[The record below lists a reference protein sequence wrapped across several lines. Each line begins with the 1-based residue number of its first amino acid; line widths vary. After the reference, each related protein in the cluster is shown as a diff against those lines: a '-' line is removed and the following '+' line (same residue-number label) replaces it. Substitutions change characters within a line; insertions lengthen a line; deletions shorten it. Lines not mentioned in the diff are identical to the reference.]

1 MKESEQMGRN
11 LNREKLHL
19 VAVKGGSSRYEF
31 KRSGRS
37 GRSGTFKLFKLQ
49 ENREFIRTI
58 LFIKMTNS
66 GMETKAPLTSESS
79 TNAAHMDHNIR
90 RIYQVRGP
98 WDHSFWTWSL

>member
-37 GRSGTFKLFKLQ
+37 VLESK
-49 ENREFIRTI
+49 
-58 LFIKMTNS
+58 
-66 GMETKAPLTSESS
+66 PLK
-79 TNAAHMDHNIR
+79 H
-90 RIYQVRGP
+90 RIALSDDEY
-98 WDHSFWTWSL
+98 

>member
-37 GRSGTFKLFKLQ
+37 GRSGTFKLFSSFKQTGSSSGLFCLSRRQ
-49 ENREFIRTI
+49 I
-58 LFIKMTNS
+58 LAWKP
-66 GMETKAPLTSESS
+66 KP
-79 TNAAHMDHNIR
+79 R
-90 RIYQVRGP
+90 
-98 WDHSFWTWSL
+98 

>member
-37 GRSGTFKLFKLQ
+37 GTFKLFKLQ
-49 ENREFIRTI
+49 ANRELIRTI
-58 LFIKMTNS
+58 LFIKTTSS

-98 WDHSFWTWSL
+98 WDHSF